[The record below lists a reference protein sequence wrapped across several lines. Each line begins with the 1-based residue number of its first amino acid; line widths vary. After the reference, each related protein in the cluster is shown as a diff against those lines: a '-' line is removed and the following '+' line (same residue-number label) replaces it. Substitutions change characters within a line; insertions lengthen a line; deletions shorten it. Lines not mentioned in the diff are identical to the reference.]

1 MHKRDFNMNN
11 ISYQEKIEA
20 LLEYYKFS
28 TKLADA
34 LHVHRMSIPNWRDNK
49 VEISQENRLNID
61 VLYATHCVVPSLKKA
76 EVDAKVRKLENEDH
90 SAFLDNVDIVTE
102 VSKKSAF
109 GSLEVEVSDISE
121 ILFYKVVEG
130 SYIEKDIDKRKFL
143 EMSNLAFLTK
153 QILVDTKE
161 ERITSLD
168 SELIKKWHFGLMT
181 GIRDDAGRY
190 STKMRIIPDTKITL
204 TRPEDIPEEVEYW
217 VGKYSEVKSIYD
229 IAYGHEHFELIHP
242 FGDGN
247 GRIGRLI
254 MAHQFLKLGLLPPM
268 IDGHNKAL
276 YYATLEKAQ
285 VDGNI
290 IPLVYFLTEAVERMK
305 EQLGIEQ
312 YFSHNT

>member
-1 MHKRDFNMNN
+1 
-11 ISYQEKIEA
+11 
-20 LLEYYKFS
+20 
-28 TKLADA
+28 
-34 LHVHRMSIPNWRDNK
+34 MSIPNWREDR
-49 VEISQENRLNID
+49 VEISKENRLSID

-76 EVDAKVRKLENEDH
+76 EVDAGVRKLECEDH
-90 SAFLDNVDIVTE
+90 SAFLDNVNIVTE

-109 GSLEVEVSDISE
+109 GSLEVEVPDTSE
-121 ILFYKVVEG
+121 TLFYKVVEG

-161 ERITSLD
+161 GRITSIS
-168 SELIKKWHFGLMT
+168 SELIKKWHFGLMA

-217 VGKYSEVKSIYD
+217 VGKYAKARTLYD
-229 IAYGHEHFELIHP
+229 IAHAHEHFELIHP

-247 GRIGRLI
+247 GRVGRLI
-254 MAHQFLKLGLLPPM
+254 MAHQFLALGLLPPM
-268 IDGHNKAL
+268 IDAHNKAL

-290 IPLVYFLTEAVERMK
+290 IPLVYFLTQAVERMK
-305 EQLGIEQ
+305 EQLGIEGM
-312 YFSHNT
+312 FEL